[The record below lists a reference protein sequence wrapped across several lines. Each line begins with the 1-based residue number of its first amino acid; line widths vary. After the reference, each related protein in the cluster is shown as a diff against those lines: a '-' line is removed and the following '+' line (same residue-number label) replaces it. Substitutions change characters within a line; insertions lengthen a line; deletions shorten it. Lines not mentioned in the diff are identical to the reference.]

1 MSGKVEKFPFGPI
14 IDPKPGPTLEIE
26 VAAPEIEVIKSKPV
40 KDKSAVRLKKI
51 IKYIYIKEIIDAIN
65 LLSTGFR
72 SYFKTKT
79 PFG

>member
-40 KDKSAVRLKKI
+40 QDKSAVRLKNI
-51 IKYIYIKEIIDAIN
+51 IKYI
-65 LLSTGFR
+65 
-72 SYFKTKT
+72 
-79 PFG
+79 

>member
-40 KDKSAVRLKKI
+40 KDKSAVRLKNI
-51 IKYIYIKEIIDAIN
+51 IKYI
-65 LLSTGFR
+65 
-72 SYFKTKT
+72 
-79 PFG
+79 